1 MLKQLSF
8 KKCLFL
14 QVTQHF
20 HFEFETD
27 EVARCFLQRAIIFD
41 AVLRWHKPDKGFDIT
56 LFYNFYSFVNEL
68 YRPSVFPILKGSI
81 AKVRNCQIHKYLAFF
96 LRHNAI

>member
-27 EVARCFLQRAIIFD
+27 EVVRFLQRAIIFD
-41 AVLRWHKPDKGFDIT
+41 AVLR
-56 LFYNFYSFVNEL
+56 
-68 YRPSVFPILKGSI
+68 
-81 AKVRNCQIHKYLAFF
+81 
-96 LRHNAI
+96 

>member
-41 AVLRWHKPDKGFDIT
+41 AVLRWHKPDKKGFNI
-56 LFYNFYSFVNEL
+56 
-68 YRPSVFPILKGSI
+68 
-81 AKVRNCQIHKYLAFF
+81 
-96 LRHNAI
+96 